1 MPALDELVT
10 EFRRTYAYTEPY
22 LVKGLGEWR
31 LTNIAPSVPD
41 DYYGIFAVLP
51 MTADND
57 VDTETATVGFT
68 IWKLPEVFDVTGN
81 ISSWL
86 LPERRTVR
94 SIQFRR
100 RARVMPQ
107 LPNITATLPI
117 KAYSNTKGVAV
128 TFNIAELPQAEVY
141 GKRTIGVTVKNPYN
155 RTSNVNVAATPPI
168 YTINEAGAVDLSFD
182 ITLLSDA

>member
-1 MPALDELVT
+1 
-10 EFRRTYAYTEPY
+10 
-22 LVKGLGEWR
+22 
-31 LTNIAPSVPD
+31 
-41 DYYGIFAVLP
+41 
-51 MTADND
+51 
-57 VDTETATVGFT
+57 
-68 IWKLPEVFDVTGN
+68 
-81 ISSWL
+81 
-86 LPERRTVR
+86 
-94 SIQFRR
+94 
-100 RARVMPQ
+100 MPQ